1 MGAATTPRKDRVAL
15 RPGRGEGGTVL
26 EGRQPEVDT
35 NLKGG
40 RLRYVL
46 VVSFAFVAALTVGV
60 GTWATARVIGDY
72 LKRAEDDRVARDMD
86 LAQAFYDLKLDEVA
100 AISHRLVLD
109 RWVIQNLPDAIR
121 GNSTALR
128 IIDEQIT
135 NKITVLAL
143 GGTHLIAILD
153 AQGNMRAARV
163 LTADGHLTPR
173 LSGGTWGVLPIVAD
187 TLASGSELAA
197 TEVIPAGLLDQV
209 GLENQ
214 ARLPLLDTP
223 KAAPVPFDPREGTAG
238 LALVGVAPLTDDS
251 GQVLGAALAVYL
263 FNNDF
268 TLVDR
273 IREVAGI
280 DTVTIFFGDLRVSTN
295 VMTESGQ
302 RAVGT
307 RISEEVF
314 DVVLRQERDYVG
326 QAFVVNETY
335 VTRYTPLRD
344 HSGQVVGSLYVGAR
358 ESAFQALVEAFNNR
372 VAIIALVCIGLAA
385 VIAVPIS
392 RWVTRPIAH
401 LVEATG
407 RLAQGDMGVR
417 VPTQGRGELAQLGEA
432 FNRMVERL
440 QETQDRLLHK
450 EKLASM
456 GQLAAGVAHEIN
468 NPLGTIQL
476 FSSAALKDL
485 PENDPRREDLHVIQR
500 ETERCKVIVGSL
512 LNFARQQD
520 VLAEATDVHD
530 LLDRAVEAVAHQAGF
545 AGVAIERSYGAD
557 LPLIQADSSQLQQVF
572 VNLMNNAADAM
583 DGRGRITLRTRKVDA
598 TSVEV
603 EVTDTG
609 CGIPEEQLSKLFT
622 PFFTTKP
629 PGKGTGLGLSITYGI
644 VKMHRG
650 QIRAKSRVGQGST
663 FTVTLPVRLFGQ
675 GGPRGNGGNAVG

>member
-1 MGAATTPRKDRVAL
+1 
-15 RPGRGEGGTVL
+15 
-26 EGRQPEVDT
+26 
-35 NLKGG
+35 
-40 RLRYVL
+40 
-46 VVSFAFVAALTVGV
+46 VSFAFVAALTVVV
-60 GTWATARVIGDY
+60 GTWATARVIADY

-109 RWVIQNLPDAIR
+109 RWVIQSLPDAFR
-121 GNSTALR
+121 GDSTALR

-153 AQGNMRAARV
+153 HQGNVRVARV

-173 LSGGTWGVLPIVAD
+173 LSGGTWGSLPIVHE
-187 TLASGSELAA
+187 TLESGIEQAA
-197 TEVIPAGLLDQV
+197 TEVIPAPLLDQV
-209 GLENQ
+209 GLDQQ
-214 ARLPLLDTP
+214 ALVPRLDTP

-238 LALVGVAPLTDDS
+238 LSLVGVAPLTDES
-251 GQVLGAALAVYL
+251 GRVVGAALAVYL

-273 IREVAGI
+273 IKEVAGI

-307 RISEEVF
+307 RISQEVF
-314 DVVLRQERDYVG
+314 DVVLLQEREYVG

-335 VTRYTPLRD
+335 VTRYAPLRD
-344 HSGQVVGSLYVGAR
+344 HDGQVVGSLYVGAR
-358 ESAFQALVEAFNNR
+358 ESDFNALVEAFNNR
-372 VAIIALVCIGLAA
+372 VAVIALVCLGLAA
-385 VIAVPIS
+385 IIAVPIA
-392 RWVTRPIAH
+392 RWIVRPIGE

-417 VPTQGRGELAQLGEA
+417 VPARGRGELAQLADA
-432 FNRMVERL
+432 FNRMVGQL

-476 FSSAALKDL
+476 FSSALLKSL
-485 PENDPRREDLHVIQR
+485 PADDPRRQDLATIQQ
-500 ETERCKVIVGSL
+500 ETERCKVIVASL
-512 LNFARQQD
+512 LNFARQQE
-520 VLAEATDVHD
+520 VLAEEAD
-530 LLDRAVEAVAHQAGF
+530 LNAILDRAVDAVTRQPAF
-545 AGVAIERSYGAD
+545 RDVAIERVYGTD
-557 LPLIQADSSQLQQVF
+557 LPAIQADASQLQQVF
-572 VNLMNNAADAM
+572 INLMNNAADAM
-583 DGRGRITLRTRKVDA
+583 DGCGRITLQTRKVDPA
-598 TSVEV
+598 SVQV

-609 CGIPEEQLSKLFT
+609 CGIPEEQINKLFT

-650 QIRAKSRVGQGST
+650 QIRARSRLGHGTT
-663 FTVTLPVRLFGQ
+663 FTVTLPVRLFGE
-675 GGPRGNGGNAVG
+675 GPGKGNGGGVIR

>member
-1 MGAATTPRKDRVAL
+1 MPPSILGWFLSLFRVWAEPPEAA
-15 RPGRGEGGTVL
+15 
-26 EGRQPEVDT
+26 T
-35 NLKGG
+35 NLKGA
-40 RLRYVL
+40 RLRSLLVL
-46 VVSFAFVAALTVGV
+46 SFAFVAALTVGV
-60 GTWATARVIGDY
+60 GTWATARVIADY

-86 LAQAFYDLKLDEVA
+86 LAQAFYELKLDEVA

-109 RWVIQNLPDAIR
+109 RWVIQSLPDAIR
-121 GNSTALR
+121 GNSNALR

-153 AQGNMRAARV
+153 DQGNMRVARV
-163 LTADGHLTPR
+163 LSADGHLTPR
-173 LSGGTWGVLPIVAD
+173 LSGGTWGGLPIVRD
-187 TLASGSELAA
+187 SLTQGSELAA

-209 GLENQ
+209 GLEQQ
-214 ARLPLLDTP
+214 ARVELLETP

-238 LALVGVAPLTDDS
+238 LALVGVAPLMDEH
-251 GQVLGAALAVYL
+251 GRVLGAALAVYL

-273 IREVAGI
+273 IKEVAGI

-295 VMTESGQ
+295 VMTESGE

-307 RISEEVF
+307 RISQEVY

-335 VTRYTPLRD
+335 VTRYAPLRD
-344 HSGQVVGSLYVGAR
+344 HDGVVVGSLYVGAR
-358 ESAFQALVEAFNNR
+358 EAAFVELVDAFNNR

-392 RWVTRPIAH
+392 RWITRPIAD

-417 VPTQGRGELAQLGEA
+417 VPAQGRGELAQLADA

-440 QETQDRLLHK
+440 QDTQDRLLHK

-476 FSSAALKDL
+476 YSSAMLKSL
-485 PENDPRREDLHVIQR
+485 PEADPRRDDLNTIQR
-500 ETERCKVIVGSL
+500 ETERCKVIVASL
-512 LNFARQQD
+512 LNFARQQE
-520 VLAEATDVHD
+520 VLAEETDLHA
-530 LLDRAVEAVAHQAGF
+530 LLERAIGAVKPQAIFRGVE
-545 AGVAIERSYGAD
+545 IERCYDGD
-557 LPLIQADSSQLQQVF
+557 LPTIQADGSQLQQVF
-572 VNLMNNAADAM
+572 VNLLNNAADAM
-583 DGRGRITLRTRKVDA
+583 SGRGRITLRTR
-598 TSVEV
+598 
-603 EVTDTG
+603 
-609 CGIPEEQLSKLFT
+609 
-622 PFFTTKP
+622 
-629 PGKGTGLGLSITYGI
+629 
-644 VKMHRG
+644 
-650 QIRAKSRVGQGST
+650 
-663 FTVTLPVRLFGQ
+663 
-675 GGPRGNGGNAVG
+675 